1 MLLSEDENEDA
12 DELDERQ
19 IDSMRRQQVMESIF
33 LDVSKPYKS

>member
-33 LDVSKPYKS
+33 LDVSKPYKC